1 MPTDMITAR
10 DEISS
15 AAIKAVLIDF
25 WEYAH
30 KNIESVNF
38 DLRLVKA
45 KDRFID
51 VAQKEATNRGYT
63 VMDAYLH
70 AFSEWDRYKVELS
83 EELRKELSAV
93 QKEHAVN
100 QIRAVQVGCTIE
112 PKIREA
118 SLPYCIVYQK
128 YRLKICIRIDYKS
141 HLEFY
146 IRYRDLGDEQ
156 IIDGIPE
163 MISNSVRYIQNYG
176 PQMSLR
182 EDHYDYAWTY
192 PENYTE

>member
-30 KNIESVNF
+30 ENIESVNF
-38 DLRLVKA
+38 NLRLVKA

-51 VAQKEATNRGYT
+51 VAQKEATN
-63 VMDAYLH
+63 
-70 AFSEWDRYKVELS
+70 
-83 EELRKELSAV
+83 
-93 QKEHAVN
+93 
-100 QIRAVQVGCTIE
+100 
-112 PKIREA
+112 
-118 SLPYCIVYQK
+118 PYCIVYQK